1 MKKLFDIKRTLLLAA
16 AVSHLMAFTSVSAPY
31 DKALGGGS
39 FPFDIELD
47 RESCER
53 LCYAGHPSSGVK
65 YVTGYAITPYTSF
78 SLSVAG
84 GADTG
89 TEAEG
94 LSVEIALIYENEGNT
109 TSSRE
114 TLRTY
119 GKGDLEEGTYYPLFE
134 ETNIENLSERGRLYS
149 DSLSSVELKLSYD
162 GMRGKSSDMA
172 IYLQVCSEEELSD
185 MLMSEGM

>member
-1 MKKLFDIKRTLLLAA
+1 M
-16 AVSHLMAFTSVSAPY
+16 
-31 DKALGGGS
+31 
-39 FPFDIELD
+39 
-47 RESCER
+47 
-53 LCYAGHPSSGVK
+53 
-65 YVTGYAITPYTSF
+65 
-78 SLSVAG
+78 AG